1 MLQAQ
6 IGSSSNELTMKAV
19 GTASQDH
26 NSGDAIESFKKRNI
40 AHNMGKPQAQLKPV
54 VRQNLQ
60 VPTAAVEHEDED
72 EGEDL
77 QDFDDHQNQDV
88 DEEEM
93 HAVEDFENLG
103 HVINVQIGSG
113 GSKDFFFR

>member
-1 MLQAQ
+1 
-6 IGSSSNELTMKAV
+6 MKAV
-19 GTASQDH
+19 GTANTDH

-40 AHNMGKPQAQLKPV
+40 AHNIGKPQAQLKPV

-60 VPTAAVEHEDED
+60 VPATAVEHDEDD

-77 QDFDDHQNQDV
+77 QDYDGDQNQHV
-88 DEEEM
+88 DEEEL

>member
-40 AHNMGKPQAQLKPV
+40 AHNIGKPQAQLKPV

-60 VPTAAVEHEDED
+60 VPEKMLAQVDFTIGAAAPTT
-72 EGEDL
+72 
-77 QDFDDHQNQDV
+77 Q
-88 DEEEM
+88 
-93 HAVEDFENLG
+93 
-103 HVINVQIGSG
+103 
-113 GSKDFFFR
+113 